1 MSSLS
6 SVLGITSRPSSVGFG
21 WSYSSPSPRTP
32 KPVDGPIKFEP
43 DTFSRKVFVGGLPP
57 DIDEG
62 ESLVYVKNFTLCIAI
77 IDAVSVNYSFMGIFV
92 IDSLSL
98 IISIFVF
105 HRSHQEEFSSVW
117 GPDC

>member
-21 WSYSSPSPRTP
+21 WSYSTPSPRTP

-43 DTFSRKVFVGGLPP
+43 DTYSRKVFVGGLPP

-62 ESLVYVKNFTLCIAI
+62 ESCLCEIFHTLHSYNWHYIC
-77 IDAVSVNYSFMGIFV
+77 
-92 IDSLSL
+92 
-98 IISIFVF
+98 
-105 HRSHQEEFSSVW
+105 
-117 GPDC
+117 